1 MANCWPSFKLSSH
14 TELDLLVA
22 WCCVAELY
30 IKKRIDLVSV
40 SCLTSHHQQ
49 QQSVANCFI
58 RIVCHVCLMIGT
70 RTAVCTSSF
79 LRFGD
84 ELSEIGT
91 KLKLP
96 VPWLRGFMR
105 RWGVREPYDIS
116 WHGGLSVSDSSPK
129 QILQVA
135 SKIMLRVKHPGKL
148 T

>member
-22 WCCVAELY
+22 WCCVSELY
-30 IKKRIDLVSV
+30 IKKRIDVVSV

-49 QQSVANCFI
+49 HQSVANCFI
-58 RIVCHVCLMIGT
+58 RIVCYVCPMIGCKK
-70 RTAVCTSSF
+70 TAVCTSSF

-105 RWGVREPYDIS
+105 RWGF
-116 WHGGLSVSDSSPK
+116 SPK
-129 QILQVA
+129 KWYRKFEGRGSRMIFHDMVVYPFRIAPQ
-135 SKIMLRVKHPGKL
+135 SRFYK
-148 T
+148 